1 MRKGLALAVCLL
13 LGAGVAGGQELTAN
27 IERRVNAITLDLD
40 KAEDLIRRGSA
51 DLAERYIVGARKE
64 YAKIFEYYPGQFD
77 PDHPTLVALEKR
89 IEDLAIGVVPGP
101 EPPGE
106 EEGPTGNGSGHPP
119 AR

>member
-1 MRKGLALAVCLL
+1 MRRGLALAVCLL

-40 KAEDLIRRGSA
+40 KAEDLIRRGNA
-51 DLAERYIVGARKE
+51 DLAQRHIVGARKE

-77 PDHPTLVALEKR
+77 PDHPTLAALKKR
-89 IEDLAIGVVPGP
+89 IEDLASGVLPGD

-106 EEGPTGNGSGHPP
+106 EEGPTGAGSGRRPVP
-119 AR
+119 